1 MLSIPRWNEVTAKGR
16 SEMGDRRTAG
26 DRRVSDRRQ
35 AQRSP
40 VDCQIR
46 LLSAKTPSQ
55 VLQGSL
61 LDVSATGMRLVLSQP
76 ISIGEKLLIEAR
88 RSSRVVCNVTVQVIW
103 VEAGAVGQ
111 INVGCESIADLSPRQ
126 LSQLKSA
133 ATDVASV
140 ATV

>member
-1 MLSIPRWNEVTAKGR
+1 
-16 SEMGDRRTAG
+16 MGDRRTAG
-26 DRRVSDRRQ
+26 DRRISDRRQ
-35 AQRSP
+35 AQRSS

-46 LLSAKTPSQ
+46 LLSSKSPSQ

-61 LDVSATGMRLVLSQP
+61 LDASVSGLRLVLSQP

-111 INVGCESIADLSPRQ
+111 FTVGCESIADLSPRQ

-133 ATDVASV
+133 ATEVVSV

>member
-1 MLSIPRWNEVTAKGR
+1 
-16 SEMGDRRTAG
+16 MGDRRTAG
-26 DRRVSDRRQ
+26 DRRISDRRQ
-35 AQRSP
+35 SQRSP

-46 LLSAKTPSQ
+46 LLSSKSPSQ

-61 LDVSATGMRLVLSQP
+61 SDASVSGLRLVLSQP

-111 INVGCESIADLSPRQ
+111 INVGCESISDLSPRQ

-133 ATDVASV
+133 ATEVVSV